1 MGRLSNKVAV
11 VTGGNSGIGLAS
23 AQAFVREGAK
33 VVITGR
39 DEKTLAA
46 AKQQLGNE
54 TLAIKSD
61 TAKLTDIDSLIAE
74 IKAKHGR
81 IDVLFLNAGVA
92 LFAPLEQSDEAF
104 FDNQFNINV
113 KGLYFTI
120 QKALPILAKGASII
134 LNASVVASIGLP
146 QSSVY
151 SMTKAAVR
159 NLART
164 LSSELVDRGIRV
176 NVISPGPIET
186 PIFDRMGMPVDMK
199 DAMSA
204 HLASTVPMKRFGK
217 PEEIASV
224 AVFLASDDSSYMAGS
239 ELIVSGGQG
248 NL

>member
-1 MGRLSNKVAV
+1 MGRLNGKIAV

-23 AQAFVREGAK
+23 AQAFVREGAT
-33 VVITGR
+33 VVLTGR
-39 DEKTLAA
+39 DEVTLAA
-46 AKQQLGNE
+46 AKKQLGGD

-61 TAKLTDIDSLIAE
+61 AGNLADIDKLIAE
-74 IKAKHGR
+74 VKAKHGR
-81 IDVLFLNAGVA
+81 IDVLFLNAGIA

-104 FDNQFNINV
+104 FDRQFNTNV

-120 QKALPILAKGASII
+120 RRSLPILAKGASII

-164 LSSELVDRGIRV
+164 LSAELLDRGIRV

-186 PIFDRMGMPVDMK
+186 PIFDRMGMPAETK

-224 AVFLASDDSSYMAGS
+224 AVFLASDESSFMAGS
-239 ELIVSGGQG
+239 EVIVSGGQG